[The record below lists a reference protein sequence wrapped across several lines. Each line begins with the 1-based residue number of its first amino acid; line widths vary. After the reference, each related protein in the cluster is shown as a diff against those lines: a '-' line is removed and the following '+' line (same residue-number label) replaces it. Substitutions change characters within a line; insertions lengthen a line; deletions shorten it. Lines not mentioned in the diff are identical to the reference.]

1 MGDVPHAA
9 HFYAPEDGNVCWGI
23 TTTVFVTWMMNEW
36 TNSEKTSTRESWQES
51 WLSKTLKVRQDCSEG
66 RKSARK
72 HRGQKY
78 TLFSTQ
84 TREIGLSVLSGA
96 FLRSGV
102 VSQRLPGHE
111 WAFGSASHMS
121 RVGIVSPGVG
131 RETGGTRSSSWGR
144 GRGQFEPPVPRW

>member
-1 MGDVPHAA
+1 MGDVPHA
-9 HFYAPEDGNVCWGI
+9 HFYVPEDGNVCWGI

-36 TNSEKTSTRESWQES
+36 TNSEKTSTRGSWQES

-72 HRGQKY
+72 HRDQKY

-84 TREIGLSVLSGA
+84 TREIGLPVRSGA

-102 VSQRLPGHE
+102 VSQRLPSHE
-111 WAFGSASHMS
+111 RAFGSASHMS
-121 RVGIVSPGVG
+121 RVGIVSPWMG
-131 RETGGTRSSSWGR
+131 REAVGKQGIPWWGR
-144 GRGQFEPPVPRW
+144 GRGQFVPPVPRW